1 MKNLDIS
8 QPRWKIPEFTKRQ
21 INEAGIVIRSVAS
34 TQEERTE
41 ALKII
46 DNWRSA
52 HAYPLHV
59 FYMNLR
65 GKAGS
70 RNDILVA
77 ERLKR
82 LESIVGKLQREDGM
96 QLYRMQDLGG
106 CRMVLPT
113 LNEVYEFS
121 EKFQTSRIRHEQ
133 KKRNDYIQNPKTSG
147 YRSLHLI
154 YRFRTDT
161 PDKEIYNQYP
171 MMIELQ
177 FRTHLQHIWATSLET
192 IGLFTN
198 QALKAGQGNQEILR
212 FFVLVSS
219 LFAIR
224 EGCQV
229 APGTIGDEKELISEM
244 EQINDQ
250 HHILGMLKA
259 IRTAMDHDAK
269 SVPDK
274 RGYYILQLN
283 YKENTLKRWFFKP
296 SELEKANRT
305 YDSLEERRGN
315 APLDI
320 VLVRAASY
328 AAVKAAYPNYFMDIG
343 EFVDIVKDYLH

>member
-1 MKNLDIS
+1 MDIK
-8 QPRWKIPEFTKRQ
+8 QPRWKEPEYSKRQ
-21 INEAGIVIRSVAS
+21 INWAGIVIRNNAAS
-34 TQEERTE
+34 FEERAE

-70 RNDILVA
+70 REDILVA

-82 LESIVGKLQREDGM
+82 MESIIGKLQREEGM
-96 QLYRMQDLGG
+96 KLYRMQDLGG

-113 LNEVYEFS
+113 LSEVYKYS
-121 EKFQTSRIRHEQ
+121 EKFQKSRIRHEW
-133 KKRNDYIQNPKTSG
+133 KKTNDYIQNPKKSG

-154 YRFRTDT
+154 YRFKTDT
-161 PDKEIYNQYP
+161 PEKKIYNQYP
-171 MMIELQ
+171 MLIELQ
-177 FRTHLQHIWATSLET
+177 FRTHLQHIWATALET

-198 QALKAGQGNQEILR
+198 QALKAGQGNEEILR
-212 FFVLVSS
+212 FFVIVSS

-224 EGCQV
+224 EGCPV
-229 APGTIGDEKELISEM
+229 VPGTVNDEKELISEM
-244 EQINDQ
+244 EQLNDQ
-250 HHILGMLKA
+250 HHILDMLKA
-259 IRTAMDHDAK
+259 IRTAIDHDVEK
-269 SVPDK
+269 VPDK

-283 YKENTLKRWFFKP
+283 YENHMLRRWFFRP
-296 SELEKANRT
+296 SELEAANRL
-305 YDSLEERRGN
+305 YDYLEEKRDG

-328 AAVKAAYPNYFMDIG
+328 ATVKAAYPNYFMDIG
-343 EFVDIVKDYLH
+343 EFVDIVKNYLK

>member
-1 MKNLDIS
+1 MDIR
-8 QPRWKIPEFTKRQ
+8 QPRWKAPEYTKKQ
-21 INEAGIVIRSVAS
+21 INEAGVIIRNDAAS
-34 TQEERTE
+34 FTQRTE
-41 ALKII
+41 ALIII

-59 FYMNLR
+59 FYMNLK

-70 RNDILVA
+70 RTDILVA

-82 LESIVGKLQREDGM
+82 MESIVGKLKREEGM

-113 LNEVYEFS
+113 LSEVYAYS
-121 EKFQTSRIRHEQ
+121 EKFQKSRIRHEW
-133 KKRNDYIQNPKTSG
+133 KKTNDYIQNPKKSG

-161 PDKEIYNQYP
+161 PEKEIYNQYP
-171 MMIELQ
+171 MLIELQ
-177 FRTHLQHIWATSLET
+177 FRTHLQHIWATALET

-198 QALKAGQGNQEILR
+198 QALKAGQGNKEILR
-212 FFVLVSS
+212 FFVVVSS

-224 EGCQV
+224 EGCPV
-229 APGTIGDEKELISEM
+229 VPGTINDEKELISEM
-244 EQINDQ
+244 EQLNDQ
-250 HHILGMLKA
+250 HHILDMLRA
-259 IRTAMDHDAK
+259 IRVAIDYDAK
-269 SVPDK
+269 RIPDK

-283 YKENTLKRWFFKP
+283 YENHTLKRWFFKP
-296 SELEKANRT
+296 SELEIANRM
-305 YDSLEERRGN
+305 YDDLEDNRNG
-315 APLDI
+315 APVDI

-328 AAVKAAYPNYFMDIG
+328 TTVKAAYPNYFMDIK
-343 EFVDIVKDYLH
+343 EFIDIITDYLM